1 MLLIGNG
8 NLITRDPEAPFLMN
22 GGVAISKNEIVEIN
36 STDWLRS
43 KYPQATFVDA
53 GGGVIMPGLINTHM
67 HCYSSFARGMDLKA
81 QSPHEFND
89 ILTRLWWRLDKT
101 LTLDDVYYSAAVA
114 MINCIQNGTTTIF
127 DHHASPGCVRGSLF
141 RLAECEQRQQYGEMA
156 KADMEF
162 HEHIMKKSGNSRLL
176 KAWKTI
182 ASQMQVLLTSI
193 DFYSLSS
200 DYAQKNHMQIL
211 NCLKHPQE
219 GDVSQLIKE
228 HILTSRKLILE
239 RMK

>member
-1 MLLIGNG
+1 MEPLSLSEFDRLPLHKLVYQKLRDSILTGGLPPGEKLIENDISRQLQISKTPIREAIRELSQEGLIVHTTRRGIHVIDFNHKDIDEIITLRAELESLGFIRASG
-8 NLITRDPEAPFLMN
+8 NLTEND
-22 GGVAISKNEIVEIN
+22 
-36 STDWLRS
+36 
-43 KYPQATFVDA
+43 
-53 GGGVIMPGLINTHM
+53 
-67 HCYSSFARGMDLKA
+67 FAYLESR
-81 QSPHEFND
+81 
-89 ILTRLWWRLDKT
+89 
-101 LTLDDVYYSAAVA
+101 
-114 MINCIQNGTTTIF
+114 
-127 DHHASPGCVRGSLF
+127 LF

-211 NCLKHPQE
+211 HILKHPDE
-219 GDVSQLIKE
+219 GDVAQLIKE

-239 RMK
+239 RVK